1 MEVHMMILAPG
12 SCVMIC
18 RTAVMPSI
26 SGITM
31 SIVTK
36 SGLNALYLSTAS
48 SPFWASPT
56 TSNPFLLKMPLII
69 IRMTTAS
76 STMRT
81 RLLIT
86 RSHLSLERS
95 LDRHRPRP
103 AFSLGNGRLCQPAVA
118 EICQFIVNKF
128 EDGLIFLR
136 PQPVEAQTVRKLAG
150 RRNRFAAHHL
160 GEQRQRRLARAQKE
174 LHFEHLPELALAI
187 HDERAAAAADIP
199 DVAPPELADCAAARS
214 EPPRSGN
221 EHVHPDR
228 RALLRSAR
236 QGIDARRNAEHR
248 HAAAQA
254 DDRRGQAE
262 TAGGRFVDDR
272 RAFAYAAADVAQ
284 HDDAGRNFLDRGR
297 KRFTAGHGN
306 VDERVQH
313 RQLLFGNARTLG
325 AGAENRSQRHGAAGS
340 AWALS
345 SVVQTCPIDSTRKP
359 GAISEYESTTSWGAA
374 RSVRR
379 LSAKRTDG
387 EQSTIGC
394 SPEDCASVIC
404 LVSDV

>member
-136 PQPVEAQTVRKLAG
+136 PQPVEAQTVRKLA
-150 RRNRFAAHHL
+150 RRRDRLAAHDL
-160 GEQRQRRLARAQKE
+160 GKHRERRLALTQE
-174 LHFEHLPELALAI
+174 QLHFEHLSQFALAI
-187 HDERAAAAADIP
+187 HDQRASAAAD
-199 DVAPPELADCAAARS
+199 VANVAAPEIADGPSAGGKA
-214 EPPRSGN
+214 PRPGHQ
-221 EHVHPDR
+221 HVHANR
-228 RALLRSAR
+228 RTFLRSPR
-236 QGIDARRNAEHR
+236 EGVDARRDSEHR
-248 HAAAQA
+248 HAPAQP

-262 TAGGRFVDDR
+262 TPGRRFVDDR
-272 RAFAYAAADVAQ
+272 GPLADAAAGVAQ
-284 HDDAGRNFLDRGR
+284 DDDARRHLFYRGR
-297 KRFTAGHGN
+297 ARLASRHGY
-306 VDERVQH
+306 VDERVQNG
-313 RQLLFGNARTLG
+313 QLLLRNARPLG
-325 AGAENRSQRHGAAGS
+325 AGAEDRSQRHVAAGS
-340 AWALS
+340 GWALS